1 MRQFVEAFVFLRVEA
16 DVVDDPRRE
25 RHQVE
30 TRGGLGVFQERDVL
44 EVVHVD
50 VAGGEADVWCDP
62 VAELHQF
69 DFQALSGGLFDSRF
83 KGNGEGGGGADFQ
96 RSVGGE
102 NCRAEQAEGQ
112 GQCFDWVREVVLFH
126 DELSS
131 QCIRFVLFGRASSR
145 ASPLP
150 HLECI
155 PLWERACSR
164 SF

>member
-1 MRQFVEAFVFLRVEA
+1 M
-16 DVVDDPRRE
+16 
-25 RHQVE
+25 
-30 TRGGLGVFQERDVL
+30 L

-83 KGNGEGGGGADFQ
+83 KGNGEGSGGADFQ
-96 RSVGGE
+96 RRVGGE

-131 QCIRFVLFGRASSR
+131 QCIRFVLFGRASSL
-145 ASPLP
+145 ASQLLQWIYGV
-150 HLECI
+150 HKTL
-155 PLWERACSR
+155 
-164 SF
+164 